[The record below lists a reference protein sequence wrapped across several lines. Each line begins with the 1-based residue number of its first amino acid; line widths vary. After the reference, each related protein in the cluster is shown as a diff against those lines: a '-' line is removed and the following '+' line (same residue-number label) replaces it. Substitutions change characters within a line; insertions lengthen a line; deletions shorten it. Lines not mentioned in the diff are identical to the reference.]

1 MKNVV
6 ARFQI
11 CTIWHWANISQ
22 IFLDKYS
29 GRIFSRDGIV
39 RAILNGISNSLERVG
54 EVYQLLGVKSECTN
68 VRHAHRINFI
78 MGEEEEEGVKITF
91 LEVGI

>member
-1 MKNVV
+1 M
-6 ARFQI
+6 
-11 CTIWHWANISQ
+11 
-22 IFLDKYS
+22 
-29 GRIFSRDGIV
+29 
-39 RAILNGISNSLERVG
+39 ERVG

-78 MGEEEEEGVKITF
+78 MGEEEEAERVKITF